1 MSNVSCEE
9 CRIGRYRDTTAPY
22 LQWIGGRMVVFPN
35 APAYV
40 CDVCHYMKYDVRF
53 LRDVEYML
61 DKLSQQS
68 APRRIADAPRVPAAE
83 EKWRS
88 SHQG

>member
-1 MSNVSCEE
+1 MSAISCEE
-9 CRIGRYRDTTAPY
+9 CRIGRYRATTAPY

-40 CDVCHYMKYDVRF
+40 CDMCHYMKYDVRF

-61 DKLSQQS
+61 DKLRQRSTQ
-68 APRRIADAPRVPAAE
+68 RRIADSPRLRATE
-83 EKWRS
+83 ENWRP
-88 SHQG
+88 SHQS